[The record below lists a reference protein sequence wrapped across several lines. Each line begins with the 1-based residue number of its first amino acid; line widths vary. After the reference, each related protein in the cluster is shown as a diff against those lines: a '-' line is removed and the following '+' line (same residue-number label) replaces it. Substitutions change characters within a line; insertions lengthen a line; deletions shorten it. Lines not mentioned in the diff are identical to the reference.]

1 MKTRTMIS
9 TASASAIVGIS
20 AIALAFAGSAAA
32 ADGSQSGGS
41 SSYAYTKDHAHAAAA
56 VERGQSQGNYHSVQT
71 TKAVSVGMA
80 LNGHYLTETESEQD
94 QSTDD
99 FAQTQTSATVMN
111 GKSDRKGFAGS
122 TAITS
127 VENTDGQ
134 QTSEGETSA
143 VASGDSKSVAAESST
158 QENIDL

>member
-9 TASASAIVGIS
+9 TASASAIVGVS
-20 AIALAFAGSAAA
+20 AIALALAGSVSA
-32 ADGSQSGGS
+32 ADSSQSGES
-41 SSYAYTKDHAHAAAA
+41 SAYAYTKDQAHAAAA
-56 VERGQSQGNYHSVQT
+56 VERGQSQGNYHSLQT

-80 LNGHYLTETESEQD
+80 LNGHYVTETGSEQG

-99 FAQTQTSATVMN
+99 FAQTQTSATAMK
-111 GKSDRKGFAGS
+111 GESDRKGFAGS

-127 VENTDGQ
+127 VENTDSQ

-143 VASGDSKSVAAESST
+143 VASGDSKSVAGESSS
-158 QENIDL
+158 QENLDL